1 MKPCYVLLPALL
13 AGCSSA
19 SSSSRTAPAPAAAAS
34 RDVITQS
41 EIQNANVATA
51 YDVVAR
57 LRGHW
62 LRRRGAVSIQEPNA
76 GEVVVFVNEVRTGGA
91 EVLRGIRTDETREIR
106 YLNGPD
112 ATIRYGTGFGG
123 GVIQVFTK

>member
-1 MKPCYVLLPALL
+1 MKQCSLLLLVVL
-13 AGCSSA
+13 AGCSPAASA
-19 SSSSRTAPAPAAAAS
+19 GSQTAAPAAGIN
-34 RDVITQS
+34 RDILTQS
-41 EIQNANVATA
+41 EIQGTNVATA

-62 LRRRGAVSIQEPNA
+62 LRRRGSVSLREPNA
-76 GEVVVFVNEVRTGGA
+76 GQVVVFVNEVRTGGA
-91 EVLRGIRTDETREIR
+91 EALRSIRTEEIREIR
-106 YLNGPD
+106 YMNAQD